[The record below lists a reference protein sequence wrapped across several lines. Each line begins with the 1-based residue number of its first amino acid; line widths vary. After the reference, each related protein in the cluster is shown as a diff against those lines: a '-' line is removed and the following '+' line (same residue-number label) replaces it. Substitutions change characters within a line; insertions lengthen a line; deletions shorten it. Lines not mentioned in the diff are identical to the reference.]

1 MNHSQDN
8 KLANSQNPVKAK
20 KRRAIAGNPQP
31 YPDGN
36 RWKAKGYYIDIDGNQ
51 RHVTGTGSTQKAAIA
66 RKEQLI
72 KQRLKE
78 QQSSRIPDG
87 ASTVGAYCLYWL
99 EKVKQPQ
106 DQLAYKTYVGY
117 ESAIRVWIAPKIGRL
132 KLVDLKRQH
141 LINLLDSIR
150 VAGRTRS
157 TQNQVRAVL
166 MQALENAVSE
176 EHIQSSPFRAIK
188 LMKQKRGVPEYFEFD
203 EAAKIMRAARARN
216 QELNLDIQFNYGM
229 RQAERLGLTWS
240 DIDLDSQ
247 IPCIRLTQQ
256 LQLQKD
262 KGKVRVGLKSNSCQV
277 FYPTEYT
284 VELLKSQR
292 VAFELGKSVHGEAWN
307 SQGFVFWNSRGNPID
322 ATSDRKTWIKI
333 LQHAGIDYKVGHTTR
348 KTNGT
353 LMEDPEAAFAV
364 LGHKQQSTMYK
375 HYRAARD
382 QRKTSGIAKLQK
394 QILES

>member
-1 MNHSQDN
+1 MNHPRDS
-8 KLANSQNPVKAK
+8 KLANSQSPVKTK

-31 YPDGN
+31 YRDGN
-36 RWKAKGYYIDIDGNQ
+36 RWKAKGYYLDLDGNR
-51 RHVTGTGSTQKAAIA
+51 RHVTGTGSTQTAATA
-66 RKEQLI
+66 RKEKLI
-72 KQRLKE
+72 KERLK
-78 QQSSRIPDG
+78 QQQASRIPDG
-87 ASTVGAYCLYWL
+87 VSTVGAYCSYWL
-99 EKVKQPQ
+99 DKVKQPQ

-117 ESAIRVWIAPKIGRL
+117 ESAIRVWIAPNIGKL

-141 LINLLDSIR
+141 LISLLESIR

-166 MQALENAVSE
+166 MQALEHAVSE
-176 EHIQSSPFRAIK
+176 EHIHLSPFRAIK

-203 EAAKIMRAARARN
+203 EAAKIMRAARALN

-240 DIDLDSQ
+240 DIDLDAQ

-262 KGKVRVGLKSNSCQV
+262 KGKVRVALKSNSCQV

-292 VAFELGKSVHGEAWN
+292 AAFDLGKSVHGEAWN

-348 KTNGT
+348 KTTGT

-382 QRKTSGIAKLQK
+382 QRKTNGIAKLQK